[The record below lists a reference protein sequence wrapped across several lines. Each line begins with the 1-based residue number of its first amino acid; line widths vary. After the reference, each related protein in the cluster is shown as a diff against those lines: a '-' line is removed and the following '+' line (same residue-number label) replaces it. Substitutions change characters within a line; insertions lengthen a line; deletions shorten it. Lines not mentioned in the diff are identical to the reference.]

1 MFVLE
6 PEKLKIELILI
17 DVVNLKVVFSQ
28 TLIFV
33 YTKSNFTLSVGSLE
47 KLVYKLIKN

>member
-17 DVVNLKVVFSQ
+17 DVVNL
-28 TLIFV
+28 IFV
-33 YTKSNFTLSVGSLE
+33 CAKSNFTLSVESLE
-47 KLVYKLIKN
+47 NLRIN